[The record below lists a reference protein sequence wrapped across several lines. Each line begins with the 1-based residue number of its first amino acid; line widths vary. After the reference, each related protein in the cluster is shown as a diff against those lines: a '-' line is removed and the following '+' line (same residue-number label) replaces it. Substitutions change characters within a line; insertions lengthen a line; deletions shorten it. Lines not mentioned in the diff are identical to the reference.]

1 MRRIEKFLKLFIPP
15 IITVPLRNRRKRR
28 EEQRYDHI
36 PDRQFYDGVFS
47 PWLGYGEFGPL
58 FNEIRK
64 FTLVSPSRAWVLYSL
79 ASQSLSVAGN
89 FYEAGVF
96 RGGTALLLKRILEK
110 NSGHRE
116 CKAGVKQLRLFD
128 TFGGMPE
135 TDAQRDLHRVGDF
148 SDTSLKGV
156 QSLVGTPAWVSYHPG
171 IIPASFAGLE
181 SDVITFAHID
191 LDIYQGILDSCA
203 FIYPRLSPG
212 GVIVFDDYGFMSC
225 PGARQAVDSF
235 FADKPEVPLVL
246 PTGQAIVFKLQATHR
261 NGTGLENS

>member
-15 IITVPLRNRRKRR
+15 IITAPLRNRRKRR

-58 FNEIRK
+58 FDEIRK
-64 FTLVSPSRAWVLYSL
+64 FSLVSPSRAWMLYSL
-79 ASQSLSVAGN
+79 ARQSLSVPGN

-96 RGGTALLLKRILEK
+96 RGGTALLLKKILEK
-110 NSGHRE
+110 KSARRE
-116 CKAGVKQLRLFD
+116 YKAEATGKQLRLFD

-135 TDAQRDLHRVGDF
+135 TNAQKDIHRAGDF
-148 SDTSLKGV
+148 SGTSLAGV
-156 QSLVGTPAWVSYHPG
+156 QSLVGTPDFVTYHPG

-181 SDVITFAHID
+181 SDAIAFAHID
-191 LDIYQGILDSCA
+191 LDIYQGILDSCQ
-203 FIYPRLSPG
+203 FIYPRLNPG

-225 PGARQAVDSF
+225 PGAREAVDQF

-246 PTGQAIVFKLQATHR
+246 PTGQAIVFKL
-261 NGTGLENS
+261 